1 MIKNV
6 KILLVSFLL
15 IFLVNTSYA
24 FDKKGTSSFIT
35 EVKTGVV
42 AHDIGLFG
50 RQKESGLDSTFEFLF
65 RKIDYNLLWLGKP
78 RPHIGATIN
87 MGGDTSQ
94 AYAGITWDYKLP
106 LRMFFIFSWG
116 LTFHNGDK
124 ILQIMSLQIKKN

>member
-50 RQKESGLDSTFEFLF
+50 RQKESGLDSTFE
-65 RKIDYNLLWLGKP
+65 
-78 RPHIGATIN
+78 
-87 MGGDTSQ
+87 S
-94 AYAGITWDYKLP
+94 KL
-106 LRMFFIFSWG
+106 S
-116 LTFHNGDK
+116 N
-124 ILQIMSLQIKKN
+124 